1 MFDINL
7 MLMMYKMMMNFA
19 SQQANS
25 YLDGSAIYNDD
36 AIFQPSKDVAAFSSV
51 ASPLLAY
58 MNNQSA
64 NYISANSASAA
75 NRANSIPSLF
85 NQMRAVG
92 ISPSAA
98 SQGLSNASPAAQP
111 FTASSGNSA
120 DLLQSALSYYSQLL
134 EDVPLASKSLESSDY
149 QNANIFEDTMIK
161 RIEKFWRPQLL
172 QYSVDNLI
180 KDGKISDYTAEI
192 LRSDSE
198 FRDAFNEEN
207 LQLVKQNFKNL
218 KAQYDVIKAEYS
230 EKLAN
235 IAKIKQDTATSH
247 AQETLYTNQANTEA
261 WQTDITRTEYEILND
276 TKEAKVNIE
285 LETSKVKAAQAQAE
299 TDCFNKL
306 GVPLSA
312 APLFYAM
319 LRAEERGQLHKFIDD
334 LNNIQFETNRY
345 QIDIDAM
352 TFSDNTTTNILK
364 SMSNLSGGNK
374 NPDYYSN
381 RSNYRSA
388 FANYRRNRMRYQ
400 DTLH

>member
-1 MFDINL
+1 
-7 MLMMYKMMMNFA
+7 MMNFA
-19 SQQANS
+19 SMQANS
-25 YLDGSAIYNDD
+25 YLDGSSIYNDD

-58 MNNQSA
+58 MNNQNA

-85 NQMRAVG
+85 NQMRSVG

-111 FTASSGNSA
+111 FTANSGNSA

-134 EDVPLASKSLESSDY
+134 EDVPLANKSLESSDY

-247 AQETLYTNQANTEA
+247 AQETLYTNQANTEV
-261 WQTDITRTEYEILND
+261 WRTDITRTEYEILND
-276 TKEAKVNIE
+276 TKEAKVNVE
-285 LETSKVKAAQAQAE
+285 LETSKAKAAEAQSI

-319 LRAEERGQLHKFIDD
+319 VRAEEQGKLDKFIDD
-334 LNNIQFETNRY
+334 LNSIQFETNRY

-352 TFSDNTTTNILK
+352 TFSDNTTTNAFK
-364 SMSNLSGGNK
+364 AMANLMGGNK
-374 NPDYYSN
+374 NPDYWSN
-381 RSNYRSA
+381 RSNYRDA
-388 FANYRRNRMRYQ
+388 FANYKRNRMRYQ
-400 DTLH
+400 NTLH